1 MLYILFS
8 FVKSITLSKLTVSL
22 RALRCRL
29 SLWNSALP
37 NIRPHYAVKCN
48 NMAPILAELQRG
60 GVGFDCAS
68 VDEINRVKKVGA
80 DDSDIIYANPCKS
93 SNELFRIRNHTI
105 PYMTFDSLSE
115 LIKITEKSPTTKP
128 ILRIFVDDKGDAR
141 IPLNKKFGFRI
152 RDIDE
157 LLPRETRAR
166 IYGIAFHVGS
176 DCTSVRAYQS
186 AFDTVKEYIKVFKHR
201 KDIFT
206 PELLDIG
213 GGFSGSS
220 EHNDFFKYEL
230 APVIQEN
237 VSSLPFKRTIAEP
250 GRFFASEICTLHVPV
265 IGRKRGSI
273 TLDESVYGIFSGVL
287 FDGFKPTFK
296 CISRTPYTH
305 LEKFTIF
312 GRTCDSADVI
322 ANDVWLPKEIG
333 ESDILEVKN
342 IGAYSWVSASEFNGF
357 QLPEVNVCENACPH
371 ASS

>member
-1 MLYILFS
+1 MPYILFS

-68 VDEINRVKKVGA
+68 VDEINRVKQVGA
-80 DDSDIIYANPCKS
+80 TAADIIYANPCKS
-93 SNELFRIRNHTI
+93 RNELFRIRKDAI
-105 PYMTFDSLSE
+105 PYMTFDSLPE
-115 LIKITEKSPTTKP
+115 LMKITEDAPKTKP

-141 IPLNKKFGFRI
+141 IPLNKKFGFRLE
-152 RDIDE
+152 DIDE
-157 LLPRETRAR
+157 FIHREPRFH
-166 IYGIAFHVGS
+166 IYGLAFHVGS

-186 AFDTVKEYIKVFKHR
+186 AFDTVKQYVNAFKTQ
-201 KDIFT
+201 KQVFT

-220 EHNDFFKYEL
+220 EHNSFFRDDL
-230 APVIQEN
+230 APVIRRE
-237 VSSLPFKRTIAEP
+237 VESLPFKKTISEP
-250 GRFFASEICTLHVPV
+250 GRFFASETCSLRVPV
-265 IGRKRGSI
+265 IGKKRGSI

-287 FDGFKPTFK
+287 FDGFKPTFR
-296 CISRTPYTH
+296 CITRKPYTSY
-305 LEKFTIF
+305 EKFTIF

-322 ANDVWLPKEIG
+322 AKDVWLPKEIDDT
-333 ESDILEVKN
+333 DILEVEN

-357 QLPEVNVCENACPH
+357 QLPEVNVSENACPH